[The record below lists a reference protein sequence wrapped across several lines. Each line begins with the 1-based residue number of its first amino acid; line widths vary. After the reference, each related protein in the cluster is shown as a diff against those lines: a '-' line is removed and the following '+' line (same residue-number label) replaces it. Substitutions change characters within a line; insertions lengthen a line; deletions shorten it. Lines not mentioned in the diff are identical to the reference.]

1 MPDPPLGPIYDA
13 PDLDM
18 ELLVFQRGYPP
29 GRATLRTLRSYSANV
44 EAGLTDR
51 LNNEAQTRANADTA
65 LGQRIDAEASTRA
78 TSDAAEASARQT
90 ADTQEA
96 QARAAAD
103 TTLGQ
108 RITDET
114 IARQNADT
122 VEAQARAAAD
132 AQEKAD
138 RQAADAAEAKARADA
153 DTAEA
158 KARSDADTAEAAA
171 RIAGDKAL
179 QDQITA
185 LRNVVVPLVG
195 SMVLPAG
202 ITLLVG
208 KSTRT
213 VAVAGL
219 KRNDNLVVTPN
230 AALPANISM
239 GEAYCLT
246 DGTLTVVLLN
256 TALLGLNITT
266 AQTIPLGI
274 VALRPQ
280 T

>member
-1 MPDPPLGPIYDA
+1 
-13 PDLDM
+13 M
-18 ELLVFQRGYPP
+18 ELLVFQKGYPP

-51 LNNEAQTRANADTA
+51 LNSEAQTRANADTA

-78 TSDAAEASARQT
+78 QVDSAEANARQA

-108 RITDET
+108 RVTDEAT
-114 IARQNADT
+114 ARQNADT
-122 VEAQARAAAD
+122 AEAQARAAAD

-138 RQAADAAEAKARADA
+138 RQAADSAEATARANA

-158 KARSDADTAEAAA
+158 NTRAAADTAEANA

-185 LRNVVVPLVG
+185 LKAQIVPFPG
-195 SMVLPAG
+195 AAMVLPAG

-213 VAVAGL
+213 VAVTGL
-219 KRNDNLVVTPN
+219 RKNDNLVVTPN

-239 GEAYCLT
+239 SEAYCLT

-256 TALLGLNITT
+256 TALLGLSIAT
-266 AQTIPLGI
+266 AQAIPLGI